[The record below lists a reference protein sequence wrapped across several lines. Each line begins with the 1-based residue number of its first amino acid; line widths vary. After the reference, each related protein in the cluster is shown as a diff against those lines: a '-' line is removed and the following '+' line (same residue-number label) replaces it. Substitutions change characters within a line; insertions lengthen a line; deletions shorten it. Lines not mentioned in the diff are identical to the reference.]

1 MVKLEAENGAV
12 MYINPARTSS
22 IVASAAAGLTI
33 VVADRMNHT
42 VKGTPDEVHAKLF
55 PEAGPE
61 FALASDVRRVLDYV
75 VQIGTIY
82 PVVLDP
88 GVIAVARKALGRET

>member
-22 IVASAAAGLTI
+22 VVASAAAGLTI

-55 PEAGPE
+55 PPTPAFSDTEA
-61 FALASDVRRVLDYV
+61 AR
-75 VQIGTIY
+75 
-82 PVVLDP
+82 VVLEWAADP
-88 GVIAVARKALGRET
+88 RSSWREEIETLARKALGREGT